1 MPAGATVG
9 VRWAQDHHF
18 LLATLAPDLVAGIL
32 LEAVEGRP
40 VGLVERHG
48 CDDPHARHLLLALWA
63 DVAGG
68 RPSGRL
74 YTDTLVRAL
83 VLRLLAGYADRRP
96 GEMALS
102 TIRRVREYIEAHLA
116 KNPSL
121 ADLADLAGM
130 MRALQIDHYA
140 DHPTARLADAPVVA
154 PGNGE
159 VRVRIE
165 AAGLN
170 PLDVK
175 LAQGHLKEWFPI
187 SFPYVLG
194 TDFAGVIEEIGH
206 SVEDFRPGDAV
217 FGRAEPTAGG
227 ALAEA
232 VTLSVNLIAHRPAGL
247 DAASAAGLPT
257 PAGVAYQAL
266 SEVLNRPAG
275 SKLLILGAGA
285 VAHAAVQFARDLG
298 GVTVCG
304 RGAERL
310 RDLGIDV
317 IEPSSPEL
325 ATVAASSSFVL
336 DTAGANL
343 QATVISLLRPGT
355 HVAAI
360 VNPVDAEVAKSSTIT
375 ADYVVLATRQATL
388 TPPVGKSPTS
398 R

>member
-1 MPAGATVG
+1 MSKQGSVKISVVG
-9 VRWAQDHHF
+9 VGHVGSVVGF
-18 LLATLAPDLVAGIL
+18 VAKSGS
-32 LEAVEGRP
+32 
-40 VGLVERHG
+40 
-48 CDDPHARHLLLALWA
+48 
-63 DVAGG
+63 GG
-68 RPSGRL
+68 
-74 YTDTLVRAL
+74 D
-83 VLRLLAGYADRRP
+83 
-96 GEMALS
+96 
-102 TIRRVREYIEAHLA
+102 
-116 KNPSL
+116 
-121 ADLADLAGM
+121 M
-130 MRALQIDHYA
+130 MRALQIDPYA
-140 DHPTARLADAPVVA
+140 DHSTARLADAPVVA
-154 PGNGE
+154 PRNGQ
-159 VRVRIE
+159 VRVRIQ

-170 PLDVK
+170 PLDGK
-175 LAQGHLKEWFPI
+175 LAQGHFKEWFPI
-187 SFPYVLG
+187 NFPYVLG

-232 VTLSVNLIAHRPAGL
+232 VTLSANLIAHRPAGL
-247 DAASAAGLPT
+247 DAASAAALPT

-285 VAHAAVQFARDLG
+285 VAHTAVQLARDLG

-325 ATVAASSSFVL
+325 ATVAANSSFVL
-336 DTAGANL
+336 DTAGGNL
-343 QATVISLLRPGT
+343 QATVIPLLRPGT

-360 VNPVDAEVAKSSTIT
+360 VNPVDEELAKSSAIT

-388 TPPVGKSPTS
+388 NRLARLAADAELGAEIAGYFRIDQAPETYRAYAAGKLIGKHIMQGDVG
-398 R
+398 